1 MNYYQF
7 EAITREFSKRFGKI
21 PRGQEHHWNV
31 FFFTIDS
38 NVLKVHRRFPNA
50 NDYRLREGLLM
61 ALHTIK
67 GRLDGVEPDLA
78 SVENNENRLFCN
90 AILSGCDPFFNE
102 ELRQRVAKQVP
113 DLSREDADREG
124 IYKESVKCLVRMV
137 ESVDF
142 WTKRGGANGYFD
154 MVEMEIGKKVPY
166 DDKMNFTM
174 ALSE

>member
-90 AILSGCDPFFNE
+90 AILSGCDPFFSE

-154 MVEMEIGKKVPY
+154 M
-166 DDKMNFTM
+166 